1 MCWPHVQGPAEK
13 QCLGECHLLWVCHH
27 AKAGAFCDERD
38 SGEEDDGGDG
48 ADDNGP
54 NNSSHHCGS
63 I

>member
-1 MCWPHVQGPAEK
+1 MRWPHVQGPAEK
-13 QCLGECHLLWVCHH
+13 QCLGKCHLPWECYHT
-27 AKAGAFCDERD
+27 KAGAFCDERD

-48 ADDNGP
+48 ADDNSP